1 MSAMQALITV
11 EEAESRI
18 AAALASQPIIP
29 CPIGKAAG
37 RILRTPI
44 RADRDLP
51 PFDRVMM
58 DGIAIRYSDLPLRH
72 FKLVGRQ
79 HAGEP
84 AQTLPGESGVAIE
97 IATGAVRPKG
107 TDCIVPREWY
117 SENEDGALA
126 VRSDYLPPEWQ
137 YLHRRGSDARRQDL
151 LIRRGERLGPA
162 EIGVAASCGL
172 EFVEV
177 SQNFRIA
184 IVSTGTELVGI
195 GEEPLPH
202 QIRMSN
208 AAAIE
213 AALSLRCHPCQTL
226 EHVSDDVTATRSKL
240 QTMLET
246 HEVLII
252 TGGISM
258 GWADRVPGVLDAI
271 GAECHFHGV
280 AQRPGKP
287 MGFWT
292 LGRTLI
298 FTLPG
303 NPVSALVGLH
313 RYVLPALDRASEL
326 TATGIPC
333 RALTETLNFTLNLTW
348 FLPVRIDLNANAIP
362 APVHN
367 SGDYSA
373 LAESDGF
380 LELAAGAETFAA
392 GNAFP
397 FYPWAGTACA

>member
-1 MSAMQALITV
+1 MQALITV
-11 EEAESRI
+11 DEAESRI
-18 AAALASQPIIP
+18 ASVLASQPIIA
-29 CPIGKAAG
+29 CPIEKAAG
-37 RILRTPI
+37 RILRAPI
-44 RADRDLP
+44 LADRDLP

-58 DGIAIRYSDLPLRH
+58 DGIAIRYADLALRH

-107 TDCIVPREWY
+107 ADCIVPREWY
-117 SENEDGALA
+117 SENEDGTLS

-137 YLHRRGSDARRQDL
+137 FVHRRGSDARRQDVL
-151 LIRRGERLGPA
+151 VRKGRRLGPA

-184 IVSTGTELVGI
+184 IVSTGSELVSI

-213 AALSLRCHPCQTL
+213 AALSLRHHPSQTL
-226 EHVSDDVTATRSKL
+226 WHIPDDLTVTELNLRTL
-240 QTMLET
+240 LDT
-246 HEVLII
+246 HEVLIV

-258 GWADRVPGVLDAI
+258 GRADRVPEVLDAL

-292 LGRTLI
+292 VGRTLI

-326 TATGIPC
+326 TPSGVPR
-333 RALTETLNFTLNLTW
+333 RALTETLNFTYNLTW
-348 FLPVRIDLNANAIP
+348 FLPVRIQVDAAAKP
-362 APVHN
+362 VPVHN

-380 LELAAGAETFAA
+380 LELAAAAQTFRA
-392 GNAFP
+392 GEAFP
-397 FYPWAGTACA
+397 FFPWAGSLCV